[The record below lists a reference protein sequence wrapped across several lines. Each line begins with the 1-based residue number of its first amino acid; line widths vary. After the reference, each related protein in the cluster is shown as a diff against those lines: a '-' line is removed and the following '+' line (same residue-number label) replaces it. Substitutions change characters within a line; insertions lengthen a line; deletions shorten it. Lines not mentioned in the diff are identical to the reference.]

1 MISALATLTAAVLLG
16 FILPGYLASILLG
29 SRARFGSAFII
40 SMLVLFYGVLGC
52 DAAGL
57 PITFPTV
64 CVYEGVVTATLAWG
78 VHRRIGWRAVRESIW
93 PRSRKTEGGTAEKRV
108 LLGCTVAAGV
118 MMFLR
123 YLVQPLSGADTP
135 FRWDLLATQILGH
148 GRMDFYPPL
157 RPEDYRIYFFPD
169 AIPPT
174 VSIAYW
180 WLYAAAGR
188 HEPRLTVIAIVLQY
202 ACVIALTFRAAT
214 RLHSPRAGFLA
225 AAILA
230 SSPLFYRAL
239 FIGQETGL
247 TALSMAGML
256 FFLISSD
263 GPRDVQSMVLAGLC
277 GSLGALSREY
287 GWMWIAIGAV
297 VLAWQRQG
305 WAAIAV
311 FAATA
316 AAVAAPWYVRTWVLT
331 GDPFYPLAPGRLF
344 RIATPVYSSFLEMR
358 HELLGLGALSAENW
372 GQLTRFLLLMAPLPL
387 VLGPIVGACAPRR
400 WGFLTLGALL
410 LVAVWFQSVP
420 YTEGGF
426 LYSTRV
432 LSAALVLLSPLTAF
446 GLAAM
451 STRPRVGWLVTAAVV
466 LCSAWMLVN
475 ALTFPVELDTIPLA
489 GLPRIALHRQVFAY
503 LETRLPGILGRVLPA
518 GSRILGDDAY
528 AHAALQGS
536 PYELVP
542 TWSPEVAF
550 LFDPATEPREARRA
564 LLKRGIAAAFFG
576 PQTAMSYFYSKYRY
590 FAEDSRG
597 WALLARSPETG
608 YLLFALPDPGGAE
621 RP

>member
-1 MISALATLTAAVLLG
+1 MIPAAARLTVAVILG

-40 SMLVLFYGVLGC
+40 SLLILFYGVLGC

-57 PITFPTV
+57 PITFARV
-64 CVYEGVVTATLAWG
+64 CIYEAVVTAALAWG
-78 VHRRIGWRAVRESIW
+78 VHRRIGWRTVHERAWS
-93 PRSRKTEGGTAEKRV
+93 RSRGTERVTAAERA
-108 LLGCTVAAGV
+108 LLSCTVAAGV
-118 MMFLR
+118 MMLLR
-123 YLVQPLSGADTP
+123 YLVQPLSGVDAP
-135 FRWDLLATQILGH
+135 FRWDFLAAQILSH
-148 GRMDFYPPL
+148 ARMDFYPPL
-157 RPEDYRIYFFPD
+157 RPDDYRIYFFPD

-174 VSIAYW
+174 VSVAYW
-180 WLYAAAGR
+180 WLYAAVGR
-188 HEPRLTVIAIVLQY
+188 HEPRLTVIAVLLQY
-202 ACVIALTFRAAT
+202 TCVSALTFRIAA
-214 RLHSPRAGFLA
+214 RLHSRGAGFLA

-247 TALSMAGML
+247 TGLSMAAML
-256 FFLISSD
+256 FFLVCSD
-263 GPRDVQSMVLAGLC
+263 GCRDVQSIVLAGLC
-277 GSLGALSREY
+277 ASLGALSREY
-287 GWMWIAIGAV
+287 GWMWIAVGGV
-297 VLAWQRQG
+297 VLAWRRQG
-305 WAAIAV
+305 WAALAV

-344 RIATPVYSSFLEMR
+344 RMATPVYSGFLKMH

-432 LSAALVLLSPLTAF
+432 LSAALVLLSLLTAF

-489 GLPRIALHRQVFAY
+489 GLPRIALHRQVFGY

-518 GSRILGDDAY
+518 GSRILSDDAY

-564 LLKRGIAAAFFG
+564 LLNRGITAALFG
-576 PQTAMSYFYSKYRY
+576 PQNAMSYFYSKYRY

>member
-1 MISALATLTAAVLLG
+1 MISAMATLTAAVLLG

-135 FRWDLLATQILGH
+135 FRWDLLATQILAH

-202 ACVIALTFRAAT
+202 VCVIALTFRAAAH
-214 RLHSPRAGFLA
+214 LHSPRAGFLA

-263 GPRDVQSMVLAGLC
+263 GPRDVRSMVLAGLS

-297 VLAWQRQG
+297 VLAWQRKG
-305 WAAIAV
+305 WAALAV

-316 AAVAAPWYVRTWVLT
+316 AVVAAPWYVRTWLLT
-331 GDPFYPLAPGRLF
+331 GDPFYPLGAGRLF
-344 RIATPVYSSFLEMR
+344 PAATPVYSGFIKMQ
-358 HELLGLGALSAENW
+358 HELLGLGAMSTENW
-372 GQLTRFLLLMAPLPL
+372 RELARFLLLGAPLPL
-387 VLGPIVGACAPRR
+387 VLGPVVGVWEARR
-400 WGFLTLGALL
+400 WGFLTLAALL
-410 LVAVWFQSVP
+410 LLAVWLQSVP
-420 YTEGGF
+420 YTQGGF
-426 LYSTRV
+426 LYSARV
-432 LSAALVLLSPLTAF
+432 LSAALIPLSLLSAF
-446 GLAAM
+446 GLAAISM
-451 STRPRVGWLVTAAVV
+451 RPRVGWTVTGAVV
-466 LCSAWMLVN
+466 LCSSWMLVN
-475 ALTFPVELDTIPLA
+475 ALAFPMELDAIPVA
-489 GLPRIALHRQVFAY
+489 GLPKIALQRQVFAY
-503 LETRLPGILGRVLPA
+503 LETQLPAILGRVVPA
-518 GSRILGDDAY
+518 GTRILSDDAY

-550 LFDPATEPREARRA
+550 LFDPAMEPAKARRA
-564 LLKRGIAAAFFG
+564 LLERGITAVFFG
-576 PQTAMSYFYSKYRY
+576 PKNAMTYFYSKYRY
-590 FAEDSRG
+590 FVEDSRT
-597 WALLARSPETG
+597 WTLLARSPETS
-608 YLLFALPDPGGAE
+608 YLLFALPDPGGPG